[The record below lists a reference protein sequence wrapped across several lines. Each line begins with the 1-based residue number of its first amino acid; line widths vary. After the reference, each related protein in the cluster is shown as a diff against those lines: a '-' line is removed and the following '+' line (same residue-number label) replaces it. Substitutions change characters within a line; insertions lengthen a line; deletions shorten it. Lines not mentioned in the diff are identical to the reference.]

1 MPAVQAVQEGL
12 LGLSMTPEAAALR
25 QFRVGDEGTLR
36 YRRDASDIFGAGTT
50 RAMYDDPATGGY
62 MEMLERPGGPASTL
76 ELFVPEDM
84 RGKGGGRR
92 LLEEVMQNSPRMM
105 GQVSSK
111 AAAKTAYD
119 AGRRPANMPNATLDD
134 VFRMI
139 DEDSSVN
146 LMSQAE
152 LAARGI
158 LAPTDPATARG
169 QEIMGMLT
177 SGRAGEVT
185 DQMLD
190 LGDPVLNT
198 RLNEYLYS
206 NYDLPMDTASRMGR
220 AQEMG
225 LDQQYFKGMYPYDP
239 NTGPVRNYKG
249 VEIERIGEKPVELQ
263 AIDRPSD
270 FPTFIRGEDGYRIAG
285 VMGRDPAVASGFAA
299 WPESAVFPLQ
309 TRHGRTFTLDAAGD
323 RAGNTHFY
331 ESGKPFRDAM
341 RSGDYDTGVI
351 TNTADEGDIAFALR
365 PENIRSIFA
374 RFDPRLS
381 HLRNLNAALTA
392 GVPLGLLA
400 MQPEQ
405 EQY

>member
-1 MPAVQAVQEGL
+1 
-12 LGLSMTPEAAALR
+12 
-25 QFRVGDEGTLR
+25 
-36 YRRDASDIFGAGTT
+36 
-50 RAMYDDPATGGY
+50 MYDDPATGGY

-84 RGKGGGRR
+84 RGQGGGRR

-158 LAPTDPATARG
+158 IPDNTAFGEGWQDVYHWSRAPENFSEFDPNKSTSAMSQLGPHVGTPQAAEARYMGWSDENNTLPAQGFTMPLRADLSKPFLNPSTNQPWSEMDLEMFISAVADENGVDRRLIAPIMRERLASEGYTSIPYLNDVEDAG
-169 QEIMGMLT
+169 SVSNIMLT
-177 SGRAGEVT
+177 DRGGQSDA
-185 DQMLD
+185 
-190 LGDPVLNT
+190 VL
-198 RLNEYLYS
+198 R
-206 NYDLPMDTASRMGR
+206 SR
-220 AQEMG
+220 
-225 LDQQYFKGMYPYDP
+225 
-239 NTGPVRNYKG
+239 
-249 VEIERIGEKPVELQ
+249 
-263 AIDRPSD
+263 
-270 FPTFIRGEDGYRIAG
+270 
-285 VMGRDPAVASGFAA
+285 FAA
-299 WPESAVFPLQ
+299 FDP
-309 TRHGRTFTLDAAGD
+309 R
-323 RAGNTHFY
+323 RA
-331 ESGKPFRDAM
+331 
-341 RSGDYDTGVI
+341 RSGD
-351 TNTADEGDIAFALR
+351 
-365 PENIRSIFA
+365 
-374 RFDPRLS
+374 LS
-381 HLRNLNAALTA
+381 AAVAA